1 MHVQINRCCFADLTQ
16 AKTETQAPKQKHA
29 SRKQKHTAECQ
40 NGNTKKT
47 HKTKTQNRKRML
59 KKKNGK
65 KQNNH
70 KTRN

>member
-1 MHVQINRCCFADLTQ
+1 MYKKRDARTNRCCFADLTQ
-16 AKTETQAPKQKHA
+16 AKTETQAPKQKH
-29 SRKQKHTAECQ
+29 TGECQ

-59 KKKNGK
+59 KKKKNSK

>member
-40 NGNTKKT
+40 NGNTKKK
-47 HKTKTQNRKRML
+47 HTQN
-59 KKKNGK
+59 KNTK
-65 KQNNH
+65 
-70 KTRN
+70 